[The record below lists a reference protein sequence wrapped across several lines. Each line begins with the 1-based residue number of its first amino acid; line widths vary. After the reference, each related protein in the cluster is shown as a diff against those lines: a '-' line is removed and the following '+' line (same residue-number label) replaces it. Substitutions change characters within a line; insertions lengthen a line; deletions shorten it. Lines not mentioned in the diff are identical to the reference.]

1 MACLKEGKTEGRR
14 DSAGGGAGCGAEE
27 ALEVGGGADQRGP
40 AGSDRERREGE
51 RKLGRRRRGGLGCW
65 AARERGIG
73 PREKA
78 KAGGLLLSLG
88 WKKKRRKWAGGG
100 K

>member
-1 MACLKEGKTEGRR
+1 MARKLAGRSGESGERPAAALDAGQRRRWRWEEELTSGARLAATEKEERGRG
-14 DSAGGGAGCGAEE
+14 SWAGGGEAGWA
-27 ALEVGGGADQRGP
+27 VGP
-40 AGSDRERREGE
+40 
-51 RKLGRRRRGGLGCW
+51 
-65 AARERGIG
+65 RERGIG
-73 PREKA
+73 PHEKA